1 MKPIFAVLA
10 ALALLLAG
18 CQAYPMAPA
27 NPPPSPTCEEL
38 AQQEQSPENLSFE
51 TIARESY
58 NIPWRESEWT
68 DPELF
73 VLTSADDISAIEQ
86 YIAPDV
92 VAALKATN
100 FDDAVVLAA
109 FSGWMPHAA
118 WQFCVT
124 SITQQQNKIL
134 LHTHLIDSP
143 VAPATIAFYYHLLQL
158 AREELP
164 TGEITFSLALTT
176 HRYVAL
182 NGQTVLEASQEEIV
196 ASVTRS
202 LP

>member
-1 MKPIFAVLA
+1 MKLIMPILAVLA
-10 ALALLLAG
+10 ILLAA
-18 CQAYPMAPA
+18 CQTYPFAPA
-27 NPPPSPTCEEL
+27 NPPPPPTCEEL
-38 AQQEQSPENLSFE
+38 AQQEESPENIPFE

-58 NIPWRESEWT
+58 NIPWKESDWT
-68 DPELF
+68 EPELF
-73 VLTSADDISAIEQ
+73 VLTSAEDISAIEQ
-86 YIAPDV
+86 YITPDA

-124 SITQQQNKIL
+124 SITQQKNKVL

-143 VAPATIAFYYHLLQL
+143 VAPDTIAFYYHLLQL

-164 TGEITFSLALTT
+164 TGEITFSLALTM
-176 HRYVAL
+176 HRYAAL
-182 NGQTVLEASQEEIV
+182 NGQTVLEVSQEEIV